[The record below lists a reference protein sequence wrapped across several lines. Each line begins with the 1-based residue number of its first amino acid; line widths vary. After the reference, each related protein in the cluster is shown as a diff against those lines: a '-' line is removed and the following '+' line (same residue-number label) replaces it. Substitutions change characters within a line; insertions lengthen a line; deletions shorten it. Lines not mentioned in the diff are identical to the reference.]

1 MVACISTILGTEFS
15 MVKADSG
22 YNIRNCNSSY
32 DIFSEKLQEEKTCIQ
47 TDCQVGMKNEYHF
60 F

>member
-1 MVACISTILGTEFS
+1 